1 MPGRTRHV
9 ATLVI
14 TCAAV
19 LSACATGERPTLVAP
34 PTLPNDPVAAAVVER
49 LGRGESATFTATYE
63 ITPTSTGTAT
73 AATVVQSGDRRRTV
87 IGTVEYLR
95 NGSTTRTCF
104 SGDVECTTG
113 FDETRISNLNITH
126 EFWGRSAAA
135 RLSLE
140 AGRSIGATTGR
151 TETIAGVSATC
162 ADVVVPAQQ
171 GAGTL
176 VYCAIDAG
184 LLARYNGADVR
195 IELTSFS
202 PAADESLLAG

>member
-1 MPGRTRHV
+1 MAGHTRHV
-9 ATLVI
+9 AALVL

-34 PTLPNDPVAAAVVER
+34 PTIPDDPVAAAVIER
-49 LGRGESATFTATYE
+49 LERGSAATFTATYD
-63 ITPTSTGTAT
+63 ITPTMTGIPT

-95 NGSTTRTCF
+95 DGATTRTCF

-126 EFWGRSAAA
+126 EFWGRSAVA

-140 AGRSIGATTGR
+140 AGRAVGTTTGR

-184 LLARYNGADVR
+184 PLALYNGADVR

-202 PAADESLLAG
+202 TEVDETLLAG

>member
-1 MPGRTRHV
+1 MSGRTRHV
-9 ATLVI
+9 AALVLM
-14 TCAAV
+14 CAAV
-19 LSACATGERPTLVAP
+19 LTACVTGERPTLVAP
-34 PTLPNDPVAAAVVER
+34 PTIPDDPVAAAVLER
-49 LGRGESATFTATYE
+49 LERGGSASFTATYD
-63 ITPTSTGTAT
+63 ITPTTTGVPT
-73 AATVVQSGDRRRTV
+73 AATVVQAGDRRRTV

-95 NGSTTRTCF
+95 DGSTTRTCF

-140 AGRSIGATTGR
+140 AGRAVGTTTGR

-162 ADVVVPAQQ
+162 ADVVVPAQE

-184 LLARYNGADVR
+184 PLALYNGADVR
-195 IELTSFS
+195 IELTSFTS
-202 PAADESLLAG
+202 EVDESMLAG